1 MFKKLKLSSILDS
14 ITTKRMYGNQI
25 PYMQSVIFQKKT
37 ITSTHMVVEQ
47 IRHIDIDKDKHKER
61 LKQRE
66 KFCTLTLEALRPK
79 DVNQQ
84 FNYYCCVH
92 HFVYLFLSSQV
103 MLILFNYHLIINCHI
118 TS

>member
-1 MFKKLKLSSILDS
+1 MLEKLKLSSILDS
-14 ITTKRMYGNQI
+14 ITTKRMHGNQM

-37 ITSTHMVVEQ
+37 ITSTHIVVEQ

-66 KFCTLTLEALRPK
+66 KFWTLTLEALRPK
-79 DVNQQ
+79 DVNQHL
-84 FNYYCCVH
+84 NYYCCVH
-92 HFVYLFLSSQV
+92 HFVYLFSSSQV
-103 MLILFNYHLIINCHI
+103 MLILFNCYAIINCHI